1 MVWVPTSKTCTMC
14 GGFFCRYAAMAAVSV
29 SGYVP
34 LRRGFTSYSFWLAL
48 NCFTSSFT
56 ASPSCPVMACQKWI
70 SVLAERGR
78 RVCQAERGEQDSVQ
92 AAGSRASLSLAWVS
106 LQFVQVTVRCA

>member
-29 SGYVP
+29 SGYDP

-70 SVLAERGR
+70 SVLA
-78 RVCQAERGEQDSVQ
+78 S
-92 AAGSRASLSLAWVS
+92 AGAG
-106 LQFVQVTVRCA
+106 

>member
-1 MVWVPTSKTCTMC
+1 
-14 GGFFCRYAAMAAVSV
+14 MAAVNV
-29 SGYVP
+29 SEYVP

-70 SVLAERGR
+70 SVLARAGVGYAKPNAVSR
-78 RVCQAERGEQDSVQ
+78 TSVQ
-92 AAGSRASLSLAWVS
+92 AAVVRISLSLAWVS
-106 LQFVQVTVRCA
+106 LSLSDDGLRAG